1 MLVFTYILPERS
13 SIYTNGEDG
22 VKILNNKLTSI
33 VSDNSDV
40 MCVVAGDLHARV
52 KDLQDFIPDDNID
65 HV

>member
-22 VKILNNKLTSI
+22 VQILNNKLTSI